1 MDSALN
7 VWQAAAEQASV
18 DLLISYILGAASAA
32 ILIMIVMRRQ
42 SSGDPALVDSLGEL
56 RGLLTG
62 VSRQQE
68 KLVTEATQWNQLLG
82 NAGDRG
88 NWGELT
94 LQNLVEAAGLRE
106 HVDFDVQVP
115 VSDGEQK
122 GRPDL
127 VLHLP
132 TGGSV
137 PVDSKASWSAYQDSL
152 GAEDPSIREELLSRH
167 ARNVRACVQTLAQK
181 AYWSQFACAPEM
193 VVLFMPSEAAF
204 AAAAAQDPDLLAY
217 AIGQRVAITTPST
230 LFALLQ
236 VVAVGW
242 RQAALSKNADEIREL
257 GSQLVKRIAGV
268 TEQLAKASRGLDSA
282 VRAHN
287 EVVGCFE
294 GKLLNTARRMC
305 DLGVAGGAELA
316 SPPPAAVSV
325 RMPHPDNNGDTFS
338 TRP

>member
-1 MDSALN
+1 MG
-7 VWQAAAEQASV
+7 
-18 DLLISYILGAASAA
+18 LLVSYILGAASATV
-32 ILIMIVMRRQ
+32 LIMIVMRRQ
-42 SSGDPALVDSLGEL
+42 SDGDPALSDSLGEL

-62 VSRQQE
+62 VSNQQE
-68 KLVTEATQWNQLLG
+68 KLMSEATQWNQLLG
-82 NAGDRG
+82 HAGERG
-88 NWGELT
+88 RWGELT

-106 HVDFDVQVP
+106 HVDFDVQVH

-132 TGGSV
+132 TGGSI
-137 PVDSKASWSAYQDSL
+137 PIDSKATWSAYQDSL
-152 GAEDPSIREELLSRH
+152 ATNDPSIREELLGRH
-167 ARNVRACVQTLAQK
+167 ARNVRSCVQTLAQK

-193 VVLFMPSEAAF
+193 VVLFVPSEAAF
-204 AAAAAQDPDLLAY
+204 AAAAAHDPDLLAF
-217 AIGQRVAITTPST
+217 AIGRRVAITTPST

-242 RQAALSKNADEIREL
+242 HQAALSKNADEIREL

-268 TEQLAKASRGLDSA
+268 TEQLSKASRGLDSA

-294 GKLLNTARRMC
+294 GKLLNTARRMG
-305 DLGVAGGAELA
+305 DLGVAGGAELT
-316 SPPPAAVSV
+316 SPQPAAVSV
-325 RMPHPDNNGDTFS
+325 RMPHIDSPRDAFS
-338 TRP
+338 TRS